1 MSCVIC
7 LLKIGLFAKISL
19 QNNPNLAVLLEEGE
33 TLQDLLALSPEQI
46 LLRWF
51 NYQLGKAGH
60 PRRVNNFTSDI
71 KVSLPIRSLNDEI
84 IMM

>member
-1 MSCVIC
+1 MGCSKGHVMLWYFSCA
-7 LLKIGLFAKISL
+7 KIGLFAKISL

-60 PRRVNNFTSDI
+60 PRRVANFTSDI
-71 KVSLPIRSLNDEI
+71 KVS
-84 IMM
+84 

>member
-1 MSCVIC
+1 MIH
-7 LLKIGLFAKISL
+7 LPLKIGLFAKISL
-19 QNNPNLAVLLEEGE
+19 QSNPNLAVLLEEGE

-60 PRRVNNFTSDI
+60 PRRVTNFTSDI
-71 KVSLPIRSLNDEI
+71 KVS
-84 IMM
+84 